1 MTLFGIGVLADMYKW
16 GYEYGHTLDPK
27 AAIKV
32 EGMSYQPPLI
42 GYKELLNFIAYSG
55 PDTGSW
61 ILMGG
66 MGFLIIAIIRDRFQ
80 KPVQAL

>member
-1 MTLFGIGVLADMYKW
+1 LTLFGIAILADMYRW
-16 GYEYGHTLDPK
+16 GYEYGHELDPK

-32 EGMSYQPPLI
+32 EGMVYQPPLI
-42 GYKELLNFIAYSG
+42 GYKQLLNFLAYSG

-66 MGFLIIAIIRDRFQ
+66 VGMLMLAVFLDW
-80 KPVQAL
+80 KGK